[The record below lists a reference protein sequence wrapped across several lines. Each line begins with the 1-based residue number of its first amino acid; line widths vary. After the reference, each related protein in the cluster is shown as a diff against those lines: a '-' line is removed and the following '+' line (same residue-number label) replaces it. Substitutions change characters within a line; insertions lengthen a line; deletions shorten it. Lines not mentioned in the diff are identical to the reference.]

1 MCWLLPYNSENQPID
16 WWMDEEVEIYMC
28 NGVLLSHKK
37 QQIWVN
43 SSEVDEP
50 GVCHTEWRKWE
61 RENQMYIKAHIWTLE
76 KWYWWTYLQGR
87 NGEADVKHFFKRI
100 NKCHNEVIE
109 MLSISLD

>member
-1 MCWLLPYNSENQPID
+1 
-16 WWMDEEVEIYMC
+16 MDEEVEIYMC

-87 NGEADVKHFFKRI
+87 NGEADVKHFFKGI